1 MTIDDALR
9 AYASGHR
16 SAKETKD
23 RTGLG
28 YVQVLDG
35 LGRLNLRVP
44 PPAFDGP
51 DGDALRES
59 ADRFAAFRGRR
70 PNMADSPLML
80 IGYARVSTSD
90 QNLTLQTDA
99 LTAAGCERICSD
111 KASGAKTDRP
121 GLSEALNVAR
131 RGDTLVVW
139 KLDRLGRSMKGLVE
153 LAADL
158 ATRGIELR
166 SLTDGIDTATPTGR
180 LLFHILASIAEMER
194 ELIRERTMAGL
205 LAARRKNG
213 PGRGRKS
220 VLTPKRAT
228 AMKLL
233 AAGDRPRDVAEAI
246 GVSVATFYR
255 HFPAGGSE
263 PGP

>member
-1 MTIDDALR
+1 
-9 AYASGHR
+9 
-16 SAKETKD
+16 
-23 RTGLG
+23 
-28 YVQVLDG
+28 
-35 LGRLNLRVP
+35 
-44 PPAFDGP
+44 
-51 DGDALRES
+51 
-59 ADRFAAFRGRR
+59 
-70 PNMADSPLML
+70 ML

-166 SLTDGIDTATPTGR
+166 SLTDGIDTATLTGR
-180 LLFHILASIAEMER
+180 LLLHILASIAEMER
-194 ELIRERTMAGL
+194 KLIRERTMAGL